1 MEVSLS
7 RMQTQ
12 RGDGRER
19 RGQQSNGQM
28 EADGE
33 PSTGLE
39 DPPDETGGEQA
50 QGYQTLQVSEEQP
63 EEVSRHPLVGL
74 GEGVEKKTYIPHQTN
89 GTVEAKLSKKQ
100 NPLEKGTRSTRLR
113 GKMK

>member
-12 RGDGRER
+12 REDGRER

-33 PSTGLE
+33 LSASLD
-39 DPPDETGGEQA
+39 DPLDETSGEQA
-50 QGYQTLQVSEEQP
+50 QGYETLQEEQP
-63 EEVSRHPLVGL
+63 EEVNWASAGRTWRRSGKENLYPSSNKWHRGSKTFKQAKPSGKRHTTE
-74 GEGVEKKTYIPHQTN
+74 GEK
-89 GTVEAKLSKKQ
+89 
-100 NPLEKGTRSTRLR
+100 
-113 GKMK
+113 